1 MKKYT
6 FEVVYPYFDTVEN
19 RKLQLKERLIVDE
32 NRADIL
38 ISAKNKKGMC
48 LLKLLHIYTVG

>member
-19 RKLQLKERLIVDE
+19 RKLQLKERLIVEDK
-32 NRADIL
+32 RADIL

-48 LLKLLHIYTVG
+48 LLKLLHISTVG

>member
-19 RKLQLKERLIVDE
+19 RLIQLKERLIVE
-32 NRADIL
+32 EKRADVL

-48 LLKLLHIYTVG
+48 LLKLLHISTVG

>member
-6 FEVVYPYFDTVEN
+6 FEVVYPYFDTIEN
-19 RKLQLKERLIVDE
+19 RKLQLKERLIVE
-32 NRADIL
+32 EKRADIL

-48 LLKLLHIYTVG
+48 LLKLLHISTVW

>member
-19 RKLQLKERLIVDE
+19 RLLQLKERLIVE
-32 NRADIL
+32 EKRADIL

-48 LLKLLHIYTVG
+48 LLKLLHISTVG